1 MKFSLTLI
9 VLLASVSATPLRL
22 LSVAEHDDVSAADQ
36 EVELSGFDAGKN
48 TASMVID
55 KHTSGTIN
63 KPCLGVSGRGPLGAL
78 MSRLGFGPSLGLHHS
93 HVHSHVQPDN
103 YSYPRGSFMEH
114 IRHHFSTPF
123 IQGGVSVASMGSDE
137 QEEDF
142 SYKTPEIKWFRP
154 TVMSMWETEGNKFW
168 RVAKPRRASST
179 SSPPSQLCLKASH
192 SAQLYTVSTLA
203 DIMLIRLE
211 EALDNLGTYESF
223 ALAVILGLG
232 LGALINII
240 VVFFILALRL
250 FRLSAYSKHEF
261 KKDRCIRRAERKA
274 IRRARKEERKA
285 KKAGVGKF
293 QLDQEDVC
301 DCKED
306 FSTEEPLPLYENKP
320 VVLFATSTETV

>member
-63 KPCLGVSGRGPLGAL
+63 KPCLGASGRGPLGAL
-78 MSRLGFGPSLGLHHS
+78 MSRLGFGTSLGLHHS
-93 HVHSHVQPDN
+93 HVHSHVQPDD

-168 RVAKPRRASST
+168 RVAKPSEKLPELSMVALRKGEHH
-179 SSPPSQLCLKASH
+179 QHHHHHH
-192 SAQLYTVSTLA
+192 SFAL
-203 DIMLIRLE
+203 RLE

-240 VVFFILALRL
+240 VVIFILALRF

-261 KKDRCIRRAERKA
+261 KKDRCIRRTERKA

-293 QLDQEDVC
+293 QLDQEGVC

-306 FSTEEPLPLYENKP
+306 FSTEEPLPLYENNP